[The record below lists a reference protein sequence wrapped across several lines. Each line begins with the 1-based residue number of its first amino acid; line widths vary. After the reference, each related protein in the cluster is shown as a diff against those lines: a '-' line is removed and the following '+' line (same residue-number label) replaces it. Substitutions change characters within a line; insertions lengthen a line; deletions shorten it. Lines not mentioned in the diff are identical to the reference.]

1 MGESRGRESTLEVT
15 MVLQLEIV
23 KVGNKVL
30 ELGMERNGSV
40 WGLFREQS
48 HKRTVGLIGCG
59 EMKG

>member
-1 MGESRGRESTLEVT
+1 MGESRGRESTSEVT

-23 KVGNKVL
+23 KVGNEVL
-30 ELGMERNGSV
+30 GLGMERNGPV
-40 WGLFREQS
+40 LGLFREQS